1 MMGQAVRDPAKWGSG
16 PSALDDLVLQIEV
29 AELRRDATAL
39 ESFARRLSDESAA
52 MGHELYRA
60 LADRALG
67 VALVWG
73 GARQQ
78 AGACFERAAAHFA
91 ARHVGFQLG
100 RAQLAWGRAARDS
113 GDASAARWHLLAA
126 IEAFDDVGAAPAA
139 EAARRER
146 AALG

>member
-1 MMGQAVRDPAKWGSG
+1 MGQAVRDPAKWGSG
-16 PSALDDLVLQIEV
+16 PSDLDVLVLHTEV
-29 AELRRDATAL
+29 AELRRDGTAL
-39 ESFARRLSDESAA
+39 ESLARRLSDESAA

-67 VALVWG
+67 VALAWG
-73 GARQQ
+73 GATQQ

-91 ARHVGFQLG
+91 ARRAGFQLG
-100 RAQLAWGRAARDS
+100 RTQLAWGRAARDA
-113 GDASAARWHLLAA
+113 GDASAARPHFLAA
-126 IEAFDDVGAAPAA
+126 IEAFETVGAAPAA